1 MAGSSTFFDEI
12 LEKKVKLGKY
22 QIVVYLFMAFTMFS
36 DGSEIVTLSILVPV
50 LQHEWHIS
58 EAQEGLLGSVL
69 FLGIFIGSLLS
80 GMVSDK
86 FGRRISL
93 LYGSIIQVVVGIASA
108 YVNDIITFI
117 IVRGIFGL
125 FIGFTVP
132 LAPAMGSE
140 LTPMKYRG
148 RGVVVINFFFSLGK
162 IFGVLV
168 AKGCLDTIHSGDWR
182 KMLILASLPALI
194 VWFGT
199 LIWVKESPRFL
210 IATGKVKEGVEILNH
225 VAEYNQPGQAEKI
238 TAEEIQKLEAWAAQS
253 FQESTVGLNPMGTLA
268 TLFSPK
274 LKKISTVM
282 FTMWFSLN
290 FTFFGMVFILPIML
304 SSLENITHSKSSGLD
319 GLLMTMLGELPSSF
333 IALLIIER
341 ERFGRKNTIFYSQSV
356 ATIIFFV
363 TFFGPN
369 EWLIPLFTV
378 SRAFM
383 KLSFA
388 IIYPLTIELYPT
400 YARTSGFGF
409 ASGFGRLGNA
419 LGPPLLLLLFDM
431 GLLVPAFGFGVASLI
446 MTIAV
451 YNLPYD
457 TRGRALDVMDHEA
470 EQQNI
475 PLKEFDSLKG
485 K

>member
-1 MAGSSTFFDEI
+1 MAGSSTIFDEI
-12 LEKKVKLGKY
+12 LEKKVKFGKY
-22 QIVVYLFMAFTMFS
+22 QLLVYLFMAFTMFS

-50 LQHEWHIS
+50 LQHTWNIS
-58 EAQEGLLGSVL
+58 EAEEGLLGSIL
-69 FLGIFIGSLLS
+69 FFGIFIGSLLS

-86 FGRRISL
+86 FGRRVAL
-93 LYGSIIQVVVGIASA
+93 LYGSIIQVGVGIISA
-108 YVNDIITFI
+108 YVNDIVTFI

-140 LTPMKYRG
+140 LTPIELRG

-168 AKGCLDTIHSGDWR
+168 AKGCLDTINSGDWR

-199 LIWVKESPRFL
+199 WIWVKESPRFL

-225 VAEYNQPGQAEKI
+225 VAEYNNPGTEKI
-238 TAEEIQKLEAWAAQS
+238 SPEEIEQLEAWAQKS
-253 FQESTVGLNPMGTLA
+253 FSESVGLNPKSTLSA
-268 TLFSPK
+268 LFSPK
-274 LKKISTVM
+274 LKRISTVM

-304 SSLENITHSKSSGLD
+304 SYLDNLHQTKSTGLD
-319 GLLMTMLGELPSSF
+319 GLLYTLMGELPSSF

-341 ERFGRKNTIFYSQSV
+341 EAFGRKKTILYSQAA
-356 ATIIFFV
+356 ATVIFFIA
-363 TFFGPN
+363 FFGPN

-378 SRAFM
+378 SRAFL

-400 YARTSGFGF
+400 SARTSGFGF
-409 ASGFGRLGNA
+409 SSGFGRLGNA
-419 LGPPLLLLLFDM
+419 LGPPLLLALFDL
-431 GLLVPAFGFGVASLI
+431 GLLVPALGFGIASLI
-446 MTIAV
+446 MTVAV
-451 YNLPYD
+451 YMLPYD
-457 TRGRALDVMDHEA
+457 TRGRALDVIDNENDS
-470 EQQNI
+470 QNV
-475 PLKEFDSLKG
+475 PLKEFDALRG